1 VVSSSESQDRQVR
14 TAQRYFSSFV
24 RDYHRAFS
32 GQGESVLH
40 RTINVL
46 FRQKTFILRMA
57 VVRRFLEGHG
67 VAGKRL
73 LDLGCG
79 SGEVSLM
86 AAGMGARVKGLDVVE
101 GMVATAREEARA
113 AGFEGQTEFH
123 VADVMSATLDDT
135 DIALIVSVCEYYSDI
150 DALLTKV
157 CAATRE
163 LLVVVDTRGPWWRRT
178 LRYALA
184 RVKGFQIYYRTPE
197 QFSSVVV
204 RSGFREIGRVRGHS
218 FWALA
223 YRRE

>member
-1 VVSSSESQDRQVR
+1 MSSSESQDPQVR
-14 TAQRYFSSFV
+14 TAHRYFSSFV

-32 GQGESVLH
+32 GQGENILH

-46 FRQKTFILRMA
+46 FRQKTFTLRMA
-57 VVRRFLEGHG
+57 VVRGFLEDHG

-101 GMVATAREEARA
+101 GMVATAREGARA
-113 AGFEGQTEFH
+113 AGVEDQVEFQ

-135 DIALIVSVCEYYSDI
+135 DVALIVSVCEYYSDI
-150 DALLTKV
+150 DALLKKICT
-157 CAATRE
+157 CTRE
-163 LLVVVDTRGPWWRRT
+163 LLVIVDTRGPWWRRG

-184 RVKGFQIYYRTPE
+184 QFKGFQVYYRTPE
-197 QFSSVVV
+197 QFSAVVV
-204 RSGFREIGRVRGHS
+204 ASGFKEIGRVRGHS

-223 YRRE
+223 YRRA